1 MKHDYLLA
9 PSFPKYYIIQKD
21 MFWKIPSGHFAY
33 ILSIT
38 ILLKDGWKSK
48 KTVSIKH
55 LFYNIRIIHFDSE
68 I

>member
-48 KTVSIKH
+48 KQ
-55 LFYNIRIIHFDSE
+55 FQ
-68 I
+68 